1 MCMDCKG
8 EYFERDLGCW
18 YLCVYGRGGG
28 GGGVGRGIRN
38 GEVKF
43 HPIQ

>member
-1 MCMDCKG
+1 MLV
-8 EYFERDLGCW
+8 FV
-18 YLCVYGRGGG
+18 CVWEGGG

>member
-28 GGGVGRGIRN
+28 EEEWAV
-38 GEVKF
+38 E
-43 HPIQ
+43 